1 MINGKISRLNYL
13 ILSFLQQITIHYV
26 LPGLSLR
33 GGGRGFPPGYYEH
46 GPWLLSS
53 LLFAIQN
60 YFSIHANSPG
70 YVTNLPVSH
79 MGHQISRIKLSYE
92 LFCVLILNLS
102 HFLPKFEFSLILSSF
117 SGAFLYIISDKDYH
131 KSKLWWSVPHVRL
144 HIRS

>member
-1 MINGKISRLNYL
+1 MLFLNIIIFIFKNTNKYIIDICDQWKNLKTELPYFVFSAANYYSLCITRAVIKRRGPGIS
-13 ILSFLQQITIHYV
+13 
-26 LPGLSLR
+26 
-33 GGGRGFPPGYYEH
+33 PGYYEH

-117 SGAFLYIISDKDYH
+117 SGAFLLVYH
-131 KSKLWWSVPHVRL
+131 Q
-144 HIRS
+144 